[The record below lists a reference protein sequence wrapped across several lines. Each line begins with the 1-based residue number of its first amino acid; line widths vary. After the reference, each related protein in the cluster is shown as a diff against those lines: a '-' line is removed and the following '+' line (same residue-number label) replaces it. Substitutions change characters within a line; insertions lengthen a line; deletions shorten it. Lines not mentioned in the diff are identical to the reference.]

1 MIVKNILTDLA
12 VESAQ
17 PKSKPL
23 KVANETGSSSET
35 APATVRIDKDYKLSD
50 GGGLSLIVIQMAAN
64 GGISATGSMARK
76 AKSLWAYTRRSPWRK
91 RAKSVT
97 NARVNSTRVLIPAHR
112 AKKRVGRVNRS
123 ETIHFASYPI
133 NGWRRFL
140 LNTVSRRITQ
150 SASGLDLRM
159 TFSRCLVIA

>member
-35 APATVRIDKDYKLSD
+35 TPATVRIDKDYEIIRRRWAIIDSD
-50 GGGLSLIVIQMAAN
+50 PN
-64 GGISATGSMARK
+64 GGKWWHFRSRFNGKEGKISLGVYPEVSLEEAR
-76 AKSLWAYTRRSPWRK
+76 
-91 RAKSVT
+91 KSVT

-123 ETIHFASYPI
+123 ETIH
-133 NGWRRFL
+133 
-140 LNTVSRRITQ
+140 
-150 SASGLDLRM
+150 SAS
-159 TFSRCLVIA
+159 